1 MMKFGNIFVRIKF
14 HIMNYTIEDIQVL
27 VVNLVRDLSRKA
39 RILELEDGGGKKI
52 LTKNAVC
59 IGKKVND
66 C

>member
-1 MMKFGNIFVRIKF
+1 MMKFGSIFVRIKF

-27 VVNLVRDLSRKA
+27 AVNLVREQSRKA
-39 RILELEDGGGKKI
+39 RILELEDGGGKMI

-59 IGKKVND
+59 IGKKVNN